1 MNAWAREKE
10 ANCAGVALAVRSMRM
25 QSAKRRRA
33 TVRTHKGSSFAFLV
47 NEAIMEREDGMSTN
61 ASPIAETYDE
71 WLRRPDVDAV
81 AATCRFFM
89 RDDPVHQT
97 LRNIA
102 ANFDRLGIAYAVAG
116 GMALSAHGFVRATVD
131 VDILVTAE
139 GLAAVHR
146 DLEGLG
152 YVSPFGGSKNLKDV
166 STGVRIEFLVAG
178 QFPGDGKP
186 KPVAFP
192 DPVEAG
198 VEIDGIRY
206 LGLPVLV
213 ELKLA
218 SGMTGG
224 VARLKDF
231 ADVVSLIETL
241 HLPLEFAQRLN
252 PYVRPKYEEL
262 WRGLQADE

>member
-1 MNAWAREKE
+1 M
-10 ANCAGVALAVRSMRM
+10 
-25 QSAKRRRA
+25 SAKA
-33 TVRTHKGSSFAFLV
+33 STV
-47 NEAIMEREDGMSTN
+47 
-61 ASPIAETYDE
+61 PQTYDE

-81 AATCRFFM
+81 AAMCRFFM

-102 ANFDRLGIAYAVAG
+102 AALDELGVAYAVAG
-116 GMALSAHGFVRATVD
+116 GMALGAHRFVRATVD

-139 GLAAVHR
+139 GLAALHR
-146 DLEGLG
+146 KLDGLR
-152 YVSPFGGSKNLKDV
+152 YVAPFAGSNNLQDAA
-166 STGVRIEFLVAG
+166 TGVRIEFLVAG
-178 QFPGDGKP
+178 QFPGDGKS

-192 DPVEAG
+192 DPAQAG

-206 LGLPVLV
+206 LGLPSLV

-224 VARLKDF
+224 VARMKDL
-231 ADVVSLIETL
+231 ADVVSLIQTL
-241 HLPLEFAQRLN
+241 HLPLEFVQQLN

-262 WRGLQADE
+262 WRGLETDL